1 MLALAWL
8 AARAWHC
15 IARTIAERN
24 RRREQKRRRRANRL
38 GCNHRANVDI
48 ISLVVVVVVA
58 TATATVIGTAT
69 LSNRL
74 IRRVNPG

>member
-8 AARAWHC
+8 TARTWHC
-15 IARTIAERN
+15 IARIIAERG
-24 RRREQKRRRRANRL
+24 RRANRL
-38 GCNHRANVDI
+38 GCNQRANVDI
-48 ISLVVVVVVA
+48 TA
-58 TATATVIGTAT
+58 TATAIGIGTAT